1 MILNI
6 KSRYLDPS
14 IKINSCVNNMNIK
27 NIDET
32 KYKTLV
38 LEQRGMN
45 LAFYKKGGQNQVE
58 LQKEPKTRKAC
69 QQRKKN
75 FSFKYNWSL
84 LNFNKPSK
92 DRFLEMPRVLHLTWK
107 YFTLSLEQ
115 RNRTPGREPEFAHF
129 FRGTAGKRKER
140 PSPSTSSLWK
150 ECAPLPRVLTGGS
163 SGSD

>member
-1 MILNI
+1 M
-6 KSRYLDPS
+6 DPS

-45 LAFYKKGGQNQVE
+45 LAFYKKGGQNQVG
-58 LQKEPKTRKAC
+58 LQKEPKTRKAR

-75 FSFKYNWSL
+75 SFKYNWSL

-92 DRFLEMPRVLHLTWK
+92 DRFLEMPRVLHLT
-107 YFTLSLEQ
+107 
-115 RNRTPGREPEFAHF
+115 
-129 FRGTAGKRKER
+129 
-140 PSPSTSSLWK
+140 
-150 ECAPLPRVLTGGS
+150 
-163 SGSD
+163 